1 MNHPF
6 AKRPPR
12 SATRPKNDMRPST
25 ATTLRTLSAALLFS
39 LVPATAMAQPDDPDD
54 PPVVDPEPEQP
65 ESERLAEEAR
75 EALADGAVS
84 KACTLFAKSVKLDA
98 NEDVQFELAQC
109 LERDGNPKEA
119 AKVYEAVAADGGARS
134 NEAQRRAKAIR
145 DSLAKPEPEPTQ
157 EPEPG
162 LQPLPMPKEEPKPT
176 AVESFH
182 FSDFIDTRLTFSVG
196 DDDVVHATGE
206 TVPLSPNVSFG
217 DRRRYRLFFDNLNSV
232 FAGRENLTHLVLY
245 SKMPGFIDNLDT
257 EASLVLRF
265 DMGNLASG
273 SGNLNS
279 SLYDSGSFIRL
290 FYHFDDDR
298 KKDDFGLGLTM
309 FPIDTDRVRLGW
321 LYDISWGGTNARINQ
336 SIFPRIQGSSPGF
349 KLQFTHPYFYLYG
362 AMKTAQIVQ
371 VEEILTPGT
380 SEVEVIRVGE
390 TNYGGLFGAG
400 AKITEYANLDIGGGY
415 FQQGKFDLPDV
426 LGEDV
431 FTFGVSARASVHD
444 ANSGTSQSIDF
455 SLYRNDPMA
464 QDQLLAP
471 TKDQEDDD
479 FGWTLS
485 AEFTNL
491 WQNLKDFDVTG
502 QTKLQQARAAALQ
515 LVLRPGDFSAS
526 LTGIYR
532 DLPYVLRNVPS
543 FVPFETLPGNDQAEV
558 GDELFVA
565 ANVGYFFDGPRL
577 TPSIGAG
584 LQFPSTFKTTSV
596 DALDNSIGRTV
607 VIRQQGDVSILPV
620 DRDSVPIFQ
629 TRASLKW
636 DISKILSSVLWVQ
649 FIRDNNGTFVER
661 DPNEGTVALRSFV
674 SPNFLGFGG
683 AAQARF

>member
-1 MNHPF
+1 
-6 AKRPPR
+6 
-12 SATRPKNDMRPST
+12 MRPST
-25 ATTLRTLSAALLFS
+25 SRTLGPIAALLVTFA
-39 LVPATAMAQPDDPDD
+39 PASALAQPDPDPDPD
-54 PPVVDPEPEQP
+54 PAPDLEPEPP
-65 ESERLAEEAR
+65 ESERLAGEAR
-75 EALADGAVS
+75 EALSNGMVTE
-84 KACTLFAKSVKLDA
+84 ACELFGKSVRLED

-109 LERDGNPKEA
+109 LERDGELSQA
-119 AKVYEAVAADGGARS
+119 ATVYEKVASAQGARS
-134 NEAQRRAKAIR
+134 NEAQRRAAAIR
-145 DSLAKPEPEPTQ
+145 ADLDKPEPKPNED
-157 EPEPG
+157 PEDPQPG
-162 LQPLPMPKEEPKPT
+162 LQPLPVPDEAPKST
-176 AVESFH
+176 AIESSYS
-182 FSDFIDTRLTFSVG
+182 FSDFVDTRLTFSVG
-196 DDDVVHATGE
+196 DDDIVHATGE

-217 DRRRYRLFFDNLNSV
+217 DRRRYRLFFDNLNSQ
-232 FAGRENLTHLVLY
+232 FGGRENLTHLVLY

-265 DMGNLASG
+265 DMANLASG

-279 SLYDSGSFIRL
+279 TLYDAGSFLRL

-298 KKDDFGLGLTM
+298 GTEDFGIGLTM

-321 LYDISWGGTNARINQ
+321 LYDISWGGTNPRINQ

-349 KLQFTHPYFYLYG
+349 KVQFKHPYFYAYG

-390 TNYGGLFGAG
+390 TNYGGLGGVG
-400 AKITEYANLDIGGGY
+400 AKVTNYVNLDLGGGY

-431 FTFGVSARASVHD
+431 FTFGVSARVSVHD
-444 ANSGTSQSIDF
+444 ANSGTSESFDF

-464 QDQLLAP
+464 QDRLLAP
-471 TKDQEDDD
+471 TVDQEANDLS
-479 FGWTLS
+479 WTVS
-485 AEFTNL
+485 GEFTNL
-491 WQNLKDFDVTG
+491 WQNLKDFDVPG

-515 LVLRPGDFSAS
+515 LVLKPGDFATS
-526 LTGIYR
+526 LAVIYR

-543 FVPFETLPGNDQAEV
+543 FVPFETLPGNDAAEV
-558 GDELFVA
+558 GDEIFVA

-584 LQFPSTFKTTSV
+584 LQFPSIFKTSSV

-629 TRASLKW
+629 ARGSLKW

-674 SPNFLGFGG
+674 SPNFLGFGA

>member
-1 MNHPF
+1 M
-6 AKRPPR
+6 
-12 SATRPKNDMRPST
+12 
-25 ATTLRTLSAALLFS
+25 LAALLLS
-39 LVPATAMAQPDDPDD
+39 LVPANAWAQPDDPPDIE
-54 PPVVDPEPEQP
+54 PEPVPEPAPP
-65 ESERLAEEAR
+65 ESEQLADEAR
-75 EALADGAVS
+75 EALANGQIA
-84 KACTLFAKSVKLDA
+84 KACQLFAKSVRLEDD
-98 NEDVQFELAQC
+98 EDVQFELAQC
-109 LERDGNPKEA
+109 LERDGKLADA

-134 NEAQRRAKAIR
+134 SEAERRAKSIR
-145 DSLAKPEPEPTQ
+145 EDLEKPDPKPVEPDTGLKPMPMPEPEVKST
-157 EPEPG
+157 
-162 LQPLPMPKEEPKPT
+162 T
-176 AVESFH
+176 VTSFKY
-182 FSDFIDTRLTFSVG
+182 SDFIDTRLTFSVG
-196 DDDVVHATGE
+196 DDDVLHATGE

-257 EASLVLRF
+257 EASMVLRF
-265 DMGNLASG
+265 DLGNLASG
-273 SGNLNS
+273 SGNLNA

-290 FYHFDDDR
+290 FYHFDDDT
-298 KKDDFGLGLTM
+298 KKQDYGLGLTM
-309 FPIDTDRVRLGW
+309 FPIDTDRMRLGW

-349 KLQFTHPYFYLYG
+349 KLQFQHPIFYLYG
-362 AMKTAQIVQ
+362 GMKTAQIVQ

-390 TNYGGLFGAG
+390 TNYGGLFGG
-400 AKITEYANLDIGGGY
+400 GVKITDYANIDVGGGY

-431 FTFGVSARASVHD
+431 FTFGVSTRASIHD
-444 ANSGTSQSIDF
+444 AESGTSQSIDF
-455 SLYRNDPMA
+455 ALYRNDPMA
-464 QDQLLAP
+464 EDRLLAP
-471 TKDQEDDD
+471 TIDQKDRD
-479 FGWTLS
+479 FAWTVS

-491 WQNLKDFDVTG
+491 WQNLKDFDVPG

-515 LVLRPGDFSAS
+515 LVLKPGDFAAS

-543 FVPFETLPGNDQAEV
+543 FVPFETLPGEDEAEV
-558 GDELFVA
+558 GDEFFVA
-565 ANVGYFFDGPRL
+565 ANVAYYFEGPRL
-577 TPSIGAG
+577 TPSFGGG
-584 LQFPSTFKTTSV
+584 LQFPATFKTSTV
-596 DALDNSIGRTV
+596 DAADNTIGRTV

-629 TRASLKW
+629 ARVSLKW
-636 DISKILSSVLWVQ
+636 DISKILSAVAWAQYS
-649 FIRDNNGTFVER
+649 RDNNGTFVER

-674 SPNFLGFGG
+674 SPDFLGFGG